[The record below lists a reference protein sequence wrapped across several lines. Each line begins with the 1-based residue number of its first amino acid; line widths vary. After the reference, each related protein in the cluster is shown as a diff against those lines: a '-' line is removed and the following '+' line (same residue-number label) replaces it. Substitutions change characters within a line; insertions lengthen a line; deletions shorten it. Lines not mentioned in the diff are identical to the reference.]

1 MTGMTEDEQLA
12 VLKEWWQRNGKP
24 LLIGGCIALCA
35 VVGWNFWQS
44 QVQGEAQKASDLYQE
59 LLTAALTESKVDVAK
74 VAHLGQQLK
83 NDFPETHYAQYA
95 GLFLARVAVDAQRL
109 TDAAAEL
116 RPIIEKPAAPEL
128 KELARQRLAQ
138 IWSAQNEPQ
147 RGLDLLSGG
156 VDAVFAASREEL
168 RGDLLLQLGR
178 EDEAKAAYL
187 KAQEAQGANVSVAL
201 QLKLDD
207 LAREA
212 KPSDA

>member
-12 VLKEWWQRNGKP
+12 AVKDWWQQNGKP
-24 LLIGGCIALCA
+24 LLIGGCIALFA
-35 VVGWNFWQS
+35 VMGWRFWLSHSEGKTQ
-44 QVQGEAQKASDLYQE
+44 QASVLYQE
-59 LLTAALTESKVDVAK
+59 LMTAALTESKVDVAE
-74 VAHLGQQLK
+74 VARLGQQLK
-83 NDFPETHYAQYA
+83 SDFPGTHYAQYA

-138 IWSAQNEPQ
+138 IWAAQNEPQ

-178 EDEAKAAYL
+178 LEEAKAAYL
-187 KAQEAQGANVSVAL
+187 KAQEAQGASASMAL